1 MNQHPARTEEPHVT
15 IVDVENAINV
25 WRNRSPSPV
34 SDDEPLILCAQ
45 ARTLADLYGCMIV
58 ERRTSVPIAKI
69 TVAQKVAL
77 EQAKP

>member
-1 MNQHPARTEEPHVT
+1 MDHQSALPEDPDVT

-45 ARTLADLYGCMIV
+45 ARTLADLYGRMIV
-58 ERRTSVPIAKI
+58 ERRTTVPIAKI
-69 TVAQKVAL
+69 SAAQKAAL

>member
-1 MNQHPARTEEPHVT
+1 MT

-34 SDDEPLILCAQ
+34 SDDEPLILCTQ
-45 ARTLADLYGCMIV
+45 ARTLADLYGRMIV
-58 ERRTSVPIAKI
+58 DRRTSVPIANV
-69 TVAQKVAL
+69 TAAQKVAL

>member
-1 MNQHPARTEEPHVT
+1 MNEQPAPPEEPHVT
-15 IVDVENAINV
+15 IADVENAINV

-34 SDDEPLILCAQ
+34 SDDEPLILCTQ

-69 TVAQKVAL
+69 TAAQKLAL
-77 EQAKP
+77 AQAKP

>member
-1 MNQHPARTEEPHVT
+1 MNEQPAPPEEPHVT

-34 SDDEPLILCAQ
+34 SDDEPLILCTQ
-45 ARTLADLYGCMIV
+45 ARTLADLYGRMIV

-69 TVAQKVAL
+69 TTAQILAL
-77 EQAKP
+77 AQAKP

>member
-1 MNQHPARTEEPHVT
+1 MNEQPAPLEEPHVT

-34 SDDEPLILCAQ
+34 SDDEPLILCTQ
-45 ARTLADLYGCMIV
+45 ARTLADLYGRMIV

-69 TVAQKVAL
+69 TTAQILAL
-77 EQAKP
+77 AQAKP